1 MKDKGRGG
9 LPLSDRYAETKSV
22 KKTIYTECILSQ
34 ADVIKCWKGTIK
46 SGEKIHLFEPVNCTG
61 FTNPV
66 LCQEGYTPMARGE
79 EYILFLRKV
88 KNSHFSEDQ
97 CVYLPVSMTYGKYRA
112 DTSMPELYRETQIG
126 LDYMDNGESLSLQDA
141 EKEEVLLFEKDK
153 YQLYLDMKKAVMK
166 KYL

>member
-1 MKDKGRGG
+1 MK
-9 LPLSDRYAETKSV
+9 S
-22 KKTIYTECILSQ
+22 
-34 ADVIKCWKGTIK
+34 
-46 SGEKIHLFEPVNCTG
+46 
-61 FTNPV
+61 
-66 LCQEGYTPMARGE
+66 E

-153 YQLYLDMKKAVMK
+153 YQPYLDMKKAVMK

>member
-79 EYILFLRKV
+79 E
-88 KNSHFSEDQ
+88 
-97 CVYLPVSMTYGKYRA
+97 
-112 DTSMPELYRETQIG
+112 
-126 LDYMDNGESLSLQDA
+126 
-141 EKEEVLLFEKDK
+141 
-153 YQLYLDMKKAVMK
+153 
-166 KYL
+166 

>member
-46 SGEKIHLFEPVNCTG
+46 S
-61 FTNPV
+61 
-66 LCQEGYTPMARGE
+66 E

-97 CVYLPVSMTYGKYRA
+97 YVYIPVSMTYGKYRA
-112 DTSMPELYRETQIG
+112 DTSMSELYRETQIG

-153 YQLYLDMKKAVMK
+153 YQLYLNMKKAVMK